1 MNHTKYLTYY
11 SKFVTKCN
19 VSSSERN
26 VIIQHHSILSF
37 IELSYKKDKKNDN
50 LARIIRSIQY
60 AIQHLKTPLIIVL
73 GHTCCGAVTAS
84 HQNKKIKGPLQD
96 LMTFIDDNIIL
107 DGTIEDSI
115 KNHTLVTAKKL
126 NEALNLHQS
135 KIEQDTQ
142 VIPAIY
148 DISNGHIAWLNLGGE
163 NNVTPDLNC
172 T

>member
-1 MNHTKYLTYY
+1 MWDH
-11 SKFVTKCN
+11 
-19 VSSSERN
+19 
-26 VIIQHHSILSF
+26 LS
-37 IELSYKKDKKNDN
+37 
-50 LARIIRSIQY
+50 
-60 AIQHLKTPLIIVL
+60 
-73 GHTCCGAVTAS
+73 AS

-135 KIEQDTQ
+135 KIEPDTR